1 MGENELKTI
10 YLRTFDRIK
19 NKNHINFCIFA
30 IYSDIFK
37 SCSLFLTVMK
47 MNEIVFW
54 LCTLINQRILLKKNF
69 YVLSLMHVL

>member
-19 NKNHINFCIFA
+19 NKNPINFCIFA

-47 MNEIVFW
+47 MNEIVF
-54 LCTLINQRILLKKNF
+54 
-69 YVLSLMHVL
+69 

>member
-1 MGENELKTI
+1 MGENELNTI

-37 SCSLFLTVMK
+37 SCSLFPTVMK
-47 MNEIVFW
+47 MNEINHSKN
-54 LCTLINQRILLKKNF
+54 CIKKNF
-69 YVLSLMHVL
+69 CMSYL

>member
-19 NKNHINFCIFA
+19 NKNHINFCTFA

-37 SCSLFLTVMK
+37 SCSLFQTVMK
-47 MNEIVFW
+47 MTEIVF
-54 LCTLINQRILLKKNF
+54 
-69 YVLSLMHVL
+69 